1 MRHAIFG
8 GVAGIVVVLAGADPT
23 VDPYKY
29 VALTVA
35 LAIAHFVTG
44 EAR

>member
-1 MRHAIFG
+1 MRHGIFG

-35 LAIAHFVTG
+35 LAIAHFVAG
-44 EAR
+44 GDK